1 VKAKKFLSEFKN
13 TKATN
18 NFLRFLIVALIT
30 TIVAEGIIMLNL
42 MDKQRVIVVPINV
55 DRKFSVTGN
64 TASPE
69 YVEMMIRQIIYLK
82 ENFTPE
88 TVRENFKAFLS
99 LIAPQ
104 YYRQVEKKLMD
115 AANELIKY
123 QISQVFF
130 IKEVFVKGNT
140 ATVTGIKKIYAGDHL
155 AEQKPVKIKI
165 SFKINQGKFE
175 VLKYEEMAYNPNNKS
190 SDNG

>member
-1 VKAKKFLSEFKN
+1 MKMQKFMSDFKN
-13 TKATN
+13 TKASN

-30 TIVAEGIIMLNL
+30 IIVAEGIIMLNL

-55 DRKFSVTGN
+55 DRKFSITGD

-69 YVEMMIRQIIYLK
+69 YVEMMIRQTIYLK

-104 YYRQVEKKLMD
+104 YYRQVEKKLMNT
-115 AANELIKY
+115 ANELIKY

-130 IKEVFVKGNT
+130 PKEVFVKGNT
-140 ATVTGIKKIYAGDHL
+140 ATVTGIKKIYAGEHL

-175 VLKYEEMAYNPNNKS
+175 VLKYEEVAYNTNRSSNN
-190 SDNG
+190 G

>member
-1 VKAKKFLSEFKN
+1 MKAKKFLSEFKN

-55 DRKFSVTGN
+55 DRKFSITGD

-69 YVEMMIRQIIYLK
+69 YVEMMIRQTIYLK

-99 LIAPQ
+99 LIG
-104 YYRQVEKKLMD
+104 
-115 AANELIKY
+115 ANTLFIFLAHLFLHSTHPILPAS
-123 QISQVFF
+123 QALFISS
-130 IKEVFVKGNT
+130 T
-140 ATVTGIKKIYAGDHL
+140 
-155 AEQKPVKIKI
+155 
-165 SFKINQGKFE
+165 
-175 VLKYEEMAYNPNNKS
+175 S
-190 SDNG
+190 SENIL